1 MTSSSINNNLSKKS
15 NNNKDKIESEVGILS
30 ILEKSYYNTDIPEEN
45 FQITNNL
52 LNQETKNNELNKNNI
67 TLFNALYNSL
77 INKDHKSFLFCIQQ
91 KNEILIEE
99 TVRQMNNDCLDKFI
113 EKSLDIFQ
121 SNSFY
126 TKQILPW
133 MKKILV
139 LKKIEILS
147 KKNVE
152 NLAKIQMYI
161 KDKIKCFNNLCLLK
175 EKINKINKIF
185 SPSPGG
191 ITENFLKD
199 KNSKEKKDLNNN
211 KPIIFEP
218 LLTYYESEDEDET
231 KENKIKK
238 NKMEIIGF
246 EEMEK
251 EISEENNEE
260 MEEEKEKEESDED
273 DFDEEI
279 SNMDIEEKD
288 IIKNKKNINKEIID
302 LDEDEDE
309 DEENKDDI
317 EEDEDDE

>member
-1 MTSSSINNNLSKKS
+1 MESSHNLDNNVE
-15 NNNKDKIESEVGILS
+15 NNKNNTEIFILS
-30 ILEKSYYNTDIPEEN
+30 VLEKS
-45 FQITNNL
+45 FLNN
-52 LNQETKNNELNKNNI
+52 NIKELNFNIPIKKRKNENSKVDSDDNI

-77 INKDHKSFLFCIQQ
+77 INKDNKSFLFCIQQ
-91 KNEILIEE
+91 KNETLIEE
-99 TVRQMNNDCLDKFI
+99 TVKQMNNDCIEKFI

-121 SNSFY
+121 SNSY
-126 TKQILPW
+126 SIYVKSILSW
-133 MKKILV
+133 IKNVIKFKKIYL
-139 LKKIEILS
+139 LS
-147 KKNVE
+147 KNNIE
-152 NLAKIQMYI
+152 NLLKIQIYI
-161 KDKIKCFNNLCLLK
+161 KDKIKCFNNLSLLK
-175 EKINKINKIF
+175 QKMEKMNTILYPAKGNKDNFFKKNDNINNNM
-185 SPSPGG
+185 
-191 ITENFLKD
+191 EN
-199 KNSKEKKDLNNN
+199 SN

-309 DEENKDDI
+309 ENKDDI

>member
-1 MTSSSINNNLSKKS
+1 MTSSSINNNLSKKKD
-15 NNNKDKIESEVGILS
+15 NNKDKIESEVGILS

-218 LLTYYESEDEDET
+218 LLTYYESEDEEDKNE
-231 KENKIKK
+231 K
-238 NKMEIIGF
+238 NKMKKEGF
-246 EEMEK
+246 LKMDEEVN
-251 EISEENNEE
+251 EEDEDVE
-260 MEEEKEKEESDED
+260 MEEINEKEESEED
-273 DFDEEI
+273 YFDEEI
-279 SNMDIEEKD
+279 DNMY
-288 IIKNKKNINKEIID
+288 N
-302 LDEDEDE
+302 
-309 DEENKDDI
+309 EENKANHKNI
-317 EEDEDDE
+317 